1 MILRV
6 QSSWLLSSKRIR
18 EQHNNVLFVL
28 LCVSFVWSCYL
39 NYHSV
44 CRHPCA
50 VTPIARPVSLHQ
62 FIIIISFCFFFS
74 LIAGMGVNTMRNYKK
89 PKFTCRCSFH
99 GNAASFKGMEL
110 LLGRVQIVP
119 HLVETGPCASK
130 HPVLLLLLLLLLEP
144 FPIQTRPLA
153 RIGGHA
159 YSNRAQR
166 VCSEAR
172 TIVWDRRRNWKMW
185 RLIWPILTDASRLAA
200 AEPVGLM
207 CLVQCLGAD
216 VTVSVRLAV
225 GTDLGRRAIPVR
237 GRPVCHGRGSSYLTV
252 HIIRTLGYMS
262 YTKIHPAMNEAVF
275 VGLSCLLQTEMTEF
289 AVVPK
294 NGVLDYF
301 D

>member
-1 MILRV
+1 MQRD
-6 QSSWLLSSKRIR
+6 
-18 EQHNNVLFVL
+18 
-28 LCVSFVWSCYL
+28 
-39 NYHSV
+39 
-44 CRHPCA
+44 PGA
-50 VTPIARPVSLHQ
+50 VTPIAWPVSLHQ
-62 FIIIISFCFFFS
+62 CIIIISFCFFFS

-130 HPVLLLLLLLLLEP
+130 HPVLLLLLLLEP
-144 FPIQTRPLA
+144 FPTQTRSLA

-172 TIVWDRRRNWKMW
+172 TIVWDRRRNWKMC

-225 GTDLGRRAIPVR
+225 GTDLGRRATFRLEDGPCATGV
-237 GRPVCHGRGSSYLTV
+237 VLAYLTV
-252 HIIRTLGYMS
+252 HIIQTLGYIS
-262 YTKIHPAMNEAVF
+262 YTSAQKIHSAMNDPSLLYF
-275 VGLSCLLQTEMTEF
+275 SWLLQTEMTEF

-294 NGVLDYF
+294 IVFLIILF
-301 D
+301 SHS

>member
-1 MILRV
+1 
-6 QSSWLLSSKRIR
+6 
-18 EQHNNVLFVL
+18 
-28 LCVSFVWSCYL
+28 
-39 NYHSV
+39 
-44 CRHPCA
+44 
-50 VTPIARPVSLHQ
+50 
-62 FIIIISFCFFFS
+62 
-74 LIAGMGVNTMRNYKK
+74 MRNYKK

-130 HPVLLLLLLLLLEP
+130 HPVLLLLLLLLEP
-144 FPIQTRPLA
+144 FPTQTRSLA

-172 TIVWDRRRNWKMW
+172 TIVWDRRRNWKMC

-225 GTDLGRRAIPVR
+225 GTDLGRRATFRLEDGPCATGV
-237 GRPVCHGRGSSYLTV
+237 VLAYLTV
-252 HIIRTLGYMS
+252 HIIQTLGYIS
-262 YTKIHPAMNEAVF
+262 YTSAQKYIQRWMIRLCCTFPDYYRQKWLNSQLFPKIVF
-275 VGLSCLLQTEMTEF
+275 LIILFSHS
-289 AVVPK
+289 
-294 NGVLDYF
+294 
-301 D
+301 